1 MPRAKSTL
9 LVIDDEDAF
18 CRTVKNIFEGAG
30 FVVLTART
38 GQEGLAL
45 CAEQDVDVVL
55 LDQKLPDAE
64 GHALAPEILEWNNRA
79 KIIFITAF
87 PTLENAV
94 TAVRTR
100 AYDYISKPFGLDE
113 LRMSVE
119 NAFRTL
125 ELERVEQVHRYE
137 REREARSIG
146 LAGKGLAGV
155 VEIVRSAAGSA
166 SPVLIT
172 GETGTGK
179 SLAAKAIH
187 FSGSLPDAAFFTINC
202 AAIPEG
208 LIEAELFGHEK
219 GAFTG
224 AVSAKQGLFEV
235 AEGGTLFLDEIGEM
249 PAPLQAKLLN
259 VLEDHVIRRVGGTVT
274 RKVNVRIIAATNTDL
289 EHALGRTFRN
299 DLYYRL
305 SVIRIHLPPLRE
317 RKEDMAELCS
327 VLLEGIGGRK
337 TVLADGEIARL
348 QAYDWPGNVREL
360 RNILE
365 RSLLVQKGAQLRPS
379 LLLAD
384 RAGAP
389 RGPLETPL
397 CSGSGSQRTY
407 REVEEAL
414 IRETLERQSGNVT
427 ASAKVL
433 GISLSTLKRRIHDYG
448 IKI

>member
-1 MPRAKSTL
+1 MPSSNKRTL

-18 CRTVKNIFEGAG
+18 RRTVKNVFEGTG
-30 FVVLTART
+30 IGVLTAGT

-45 CAEQDVDVVL
+45 CAEQGVDVVL

-64 GHALAPEILEWNNRA
+64 GHALAPEILERNNRA

-87 PTLENAV
+87 PTLANAV
-94 TAVRTR
+94 NAVRTR
-100 AYDYISKPFGLDE
+100 AYDYLSKPFGLDE

-125 ELERVEQVHRYE
+125 ELERIEQVHRYE

-146 LAGKGLAGV
+146 LVGKGLSGV
-155 VEIVRSAAGSA
+155 VELIRSAAGSA

-187 FSGSLPDAAFFTINC
+187 FSGPLPDAAFFTVNC

-208 LIEAELFGHEK
+208 LIEAELFGYEK

-224 AVSAKQGLFEV
+224 AVSTKQGLFEV

-259 VLEDHVIRRVGGTVT
+259 VLEDRVIRRVGGTTT
-274 RKVNVRIIAATNTDL
+274 RKVNVRIIAATNTNL
-289 EHALGRTFRN
+289 EHALGKTFRS

-317 RKEDMAELCS
+317 RAEDLAELCTA
-327 VLLEGIGGRK
+327 LLSEIGQGRQCE
-337 TVLADGEIARL
+337 LADGEIERL
-348 QAYDWPGNVREL
+348 KHYGWPGNVREL
-360 RNILE
+360 RNVLE
-365 RSLLVQKGAQLRPS
+365 RALLTQQHTMLRPASLLDEASGQRRPDIAHFRQEQQCT
-379 LLLAD
+379 L
-384 RAGAP
+384 
-389 RGPLETPL
+389 
-397 CSGSGSQRTY
+397 
-407 REVEEAL
+407 EEAERDL
-414 IRETLERQSGNVT
+414 IRGALKRQGGNVT
-427 ASAKVL
+427 ATAKSL
-433 GISLSTLKRRIHDYG
+433 GISLSTLKRRIREYG
-448 IKI
+448 IIL